1 MDALHDISE
10 KYNRRINTKK
20 TKITRMSTVERRTM
34 KIRLDRIWKELNNFV
49 TSEVWRPK
57 TVKVVTKLESELVWE
72 KRLSTRKVTSCENP
86 SIFT

>member
-1 MDALHDISE
+1 M
-10 KYNRRINTKK
+10 RINTKK
-20 TKITRMSTVERRTM
+20 TKIMRISTVEGTM
-34 KIRLDRIWKELNNFV
+34 DRICKERNNFV